1 MEMRLN
7 REALERRSL
16 ERGVNQ
22 TDIAEALGLTRAAVS
37 KWFTGKSVP
46 RAAELLKLGRFLGL
60 RHQELVEPSRAVDEP
75 LVAFRKRAG
84 CKTTEQ
90 HMTRAKEMGYLL
102 RPLVEYLDFD
112 PFVGPASLKNPSTDY
127 RYLQD
132 LVAKLRREIDVAE
145 DAPVEFEKLIGFFHR
160 YQAVIIPALWGRK
173 VNHENAL
180 HIFLPDSQ
188 TTWIYLNLDV
198 EIHDF
203 KFWMVHELAHVLTV
217 DLIRE
222 NRIEEAENFADAFA
236 GAFLFPEAVAKKAFA
251 GYRRLRS
258 NRSRIKFVCDWAE
271 EHVISPNSVYREI
284 RNHAEAHG
292 ETFAE
297 IDENMLHAAI
307 TRFNQRYPLLAE
319 TLFDG
324 DQPSADQFMRVAQE
338 NFGTEFFRAFAN
350 YVREKRPSPSG
361 IASILSVNPMD
372 ARAYFDALA
381 Q

>member
-1 MEMRLN
+1 MDMRLK

-16 ERGVNQ
+16 ERGLSQ
-22 TDIAEALGLTRAAVS
+22 SDIAEALGLTRAAVS

-46 RAAELLKLGRFLGL
+46 RPAELLKLGRFLGL
-60 RHQELVEPSRAVDEP
+60 RHGELVEEARTVDEP

-84 CKTTEQ
+84 CKTTER
-90 HMTRAKEMGYLL
+90 HMTRAREMGNLL

-112 PFVGPASLKNPSTDY
+112 PFVGPASLKNPSTNY

-222 NRIEEAENFADAFA
+222 NRIAEAENFADAFA
-236 GAFLFPEAVAKKAFA
+236 GAFLFPDAVAEEALTA
-251 GYRRLRS
+251 YRRQHTDAR
-258 NRSRIKFVCDWAE
+258 RIALLCEWAGK
-271 EHVISPNSVYREI
+271 HVISPNSVYQEI
-284 RNHAEAHG
+284 RKCAETRG
-292 ETFAE
+292 ESFTA
-297 IDENMLHAAI
+297 IDENTLHAAI
-307 TRFNQRYPLLAE
+307 SRFNQKYPSLAE
-319 TLFDG
+319 HLFG
-324 DQPSADQFMRVAQE
+324 GGRPSANEFMRVAQE
-338 NFGTEFFRAFAN
+338 NFGTEFFKAFAQ
-350 YVREKRPSPSG
+350 YVREKGPGPGG